1 MEPSSERDLAIG
13 EFPRTRAELAA
24 DRKMLE
30 KVSGEMYRARDHMV
44 GFPVNLDFDY
54 RYLAKFLAVHGNN
67 AGSPYGSSE
76 YHLHSKPF
84 ERAVVRFFA
93 DLAGAPVGTAFGY
106 VTNGGTEGNIF
117 GVYLGR
123 ERFPDAVL
131 YASAE
136 AHYSV
141 PKIARLL
148 RMKHEPIATDAG
160 GAMDLS
166 ALEAACL
173 RHGTRAAVVVATV
186 GTTGRGAVDDLSGI
200 RRVLDGTGS
209 IRSHLHVDAAFG
221 GLLAA
226 LGPHPVSWGF
236 ADGADSI
243 TVSGHKMIGS
253 PIPCGIVLAHDRHVE
268 IIRVHDAAVGADDD
282 TISGSRDAL
291 SPVLLWQELRRL
303 GRQGLARRVNRCLST
318 ARYAEMRLRECGRR
332 PESWQGSNT
341 VLFDAPEQA
350 VCEQWNLLSVDG
362 RAHLI
367 TMPHVTEE
375 DIDRLCTDMN
385 HTEEPDP
392 SSATTPPPT
401 QH

>member
-1 MEPSSERDLAIG
+1 MKRPSDQDLAIG
-13 EFPRTRAELAA
+13 ELPRSRAGLVA
-24 DRKMLE
+24 DGQLLDSM
-30 KVSGEMYRARDHMV
+30 SGEMYRARDHMI

-54 RYLAKFLAVHGNN
+54 RHLARFLAVHGNN

-76 YHLHSKPF
+76 YRLHSKRF

-93 DLAGAPVGTAFGY
+93 DLAGAPAGGAFGY

-136 AHYSV
+136 AHYSI

-148 RMKHEPIATDAG
+148 RMEHEPIATDAA
-160 GAMDLS
+160 GAMDLP

-186 GTTGRGAVDDLSGI
+186 GSTGRGAVDDLPGI
-200 RRVLDGTGS
+200 RRVLAGAGTD
-209 IRSHLHVDAAFG
+209 RSHLHADAAFG

-226 LGPHPVSWGF
+226 LGPHPAPWGF
-236 ADGADSI
+236 ADGADSV

-318 ARYAEMRLRECGRR
+318 ARYAETRLRESGRR
-332 PESWQGSNT
+332 PERPQGSNT

-350 VCEQWNLLSVDG
+350 VCEKWNLLSVDG

-385 HTEEPDP
+385 HAE
-392 SSATTPPPT
+392 
-401 QH
+401 